1 MTPTPLGNRF
11 PSDRGFSLIELL
23 VVMMIIGILA
33 AVALPALLRNEQKAQ
48 DADAKTLARHM
59 VTEVEA
65 CRTAENGYA
74 QCDSSLIS
82 TDLPVGTQ
90 KGEVSAV
97 PISSGAGYEVT
108 AASNSGGFFHATR
121 ATFGARVIRTC
132 DDGGGGRTAGCKP
145 ADAAGNQW

>member
-1 MTPTPLGNRF
+1 MTNWHPNRRLGGEA
-11 PSDRGFSLIELL
+11 GFSLIELL

-33 AVALPALLRNEQKAQ
+33 ALALPNLLRNEQKAQ
-48 DADAKTLARHM
+48 DTDAKTLARHM

-65 CRTAENGYA
+65 CRSADDGYA

-82 TDLPVGTQ
+82 TDLPVGTG
-90 KGEVSAV
+90 KGQVSAV
-97 PISSGAGYEVT
+97 PIASGDGYKVT
-108 AASNSGGFFHATR
+108 AVSGSGGLFHATR
-121 ATFGARVIRTC
+121 ATFGARVISTC